1 MKELACSLPLPLPS
15 DGCPDGFSADGPDR
29 VVCARSRV
37 AKRRPLSAESAQDRE
52 ITVNELPIRVASQ
65 TPENVGR
72 QKIGQHGQSVR
83 EGQISN
89 SVGERG
95 PLSARAVSTPT
106 R

>member
-29 VVCARSRV
+29 AVCTRRRV
-37 AKRRPLSAESAQDRE
+37 PKRRPLSTESARDRE
-52 ITVNELPIRVASQ
+52 ITENGLPIRVASQ
-65 TPENVGR
+65 TREREGR
-72 QKIGQHGQSVR
+72 QKIGQHGQSAPG
-83 EGQISN
+83 EIFKF
-89 SVGERG
+89 VGERG